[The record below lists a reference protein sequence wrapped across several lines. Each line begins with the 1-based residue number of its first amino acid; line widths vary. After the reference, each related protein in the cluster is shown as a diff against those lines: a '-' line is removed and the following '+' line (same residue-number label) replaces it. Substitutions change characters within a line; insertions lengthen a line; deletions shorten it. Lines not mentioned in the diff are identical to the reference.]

1 MAAVEMPSESQLR
14 SAMEMVIVRKDPS
27 QFTLG
32 ALRGAL
38 EAHFHLQ
45 GGSLDHMAE
54 SIKAIAT
61 EIVEQPAQAHDETEE
76 EIIFSKRVVRFLRI
90 ASYHLPPNLGQQPQ
104 PYLRARLPPPRK

>member
-61 EIVEQPAQAHDETEE
+61 EMVEQPAQAHDETGE
-76 EIIFSKRVVRFLRI
+76 EILFSKRVVRFLRI
-90 ASYHLPPNLGQQPQ
+90 AS
-104 PYLRARLPPPRK
+104 